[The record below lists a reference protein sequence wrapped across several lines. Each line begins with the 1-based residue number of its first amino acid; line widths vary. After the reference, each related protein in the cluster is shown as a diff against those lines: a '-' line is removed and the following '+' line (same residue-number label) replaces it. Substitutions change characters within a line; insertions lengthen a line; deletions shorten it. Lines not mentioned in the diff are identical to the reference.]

1 MAKGINPDIPFAKD
15 VDEWFDDFLN
25 TVISVKPSW
34 VEAAYRLTKA
44 AEEHSELQNPISR
57 RLYLHPQQ
65 NSPFSQRKFNPHN
78 TQSVIFPAQGDEK
91 MAI

>member
-1 MAKGINPDIPFAKD
+1 MHIPVTALRNQGCTHVRNNLKEGKGILGGLLYSY
-15 VDEWFDDFLN
+15 V
-25 TVISVKPSW
+25 
-34 VEAAYRLTKA
+34 
-44 AEEHSELQNPISR
+44 
-57 RLYLHPQQ
+57 YLHPQQ